1 MGKRGKKGETLGLG
15 SAITASAA
23 AFNSNMGSL
32 SMTLG
37 AGVTFLC
44 TALNLRLGL
53 WLPHPLSKKRRCAV
67 ACAGVALFEGD
78 VWSNLQRHAPVSGD
92 GAT

>member
-1 MGKRGKKGETLGLG
+1 
-15 SAITASAA
+15 
-23 AFNSNMGSL
+23 MGSV

-53 WLPHPLSKKRRCAV
+53 WLPHPLSTKHGASIFTPGWLFLKKCLA
-67 ACAGVALFEGD
+67 
-78 VWSNLQRHAPVSGD
+78 
-92 GAT
+92 